1 MHLISARRV
10 KESAA
15 KYPDIDKVI
24 KDFCKKV
31 EQAEWESLIDVQQD
45 YRDAESV
52 GNFTVI
58 NIKGNKYRMILSIE
72 YEEKIVYFKYF
83 LTHADY
89 DKDDWK
95 NDPYFR

>member
-10 KESAA
+10 KEAA
-15 KYPDIDKVI
+15 ARYPDVDRVI

-31 EQAEWESLIDVQQD
+31 EQAEWENLIDVQQD
-45 YRDAESV
+45 YQNAESV

-72 YEEKIVYFKYF
+72 YQEQIAYFKYF
-83 LTHADY
+83 LSHADY